1 MAKQKFE
8 RTKPHVNVGTIGHI
22 DHGKTTLTAAITKV
36 LSDKG
41 TNTEVRDFSSIDNAP
56 EERQRGITINTSHV
70 EYETDNRHYAHV
82 DCPGH
87 ADYIKNM
94 ITGAAQMD
102 GAILVVSAADGPMPQ
117 TREHILLARQVE
129 VPAIVVALNKA
140 DMVDDPELIELVEME
155 VRELLSKYEFPGD
168 DTPIVQVSALKALE
182 GDAEWTEKILELM
195 EAVDTFIPEPTR
207 ALDRPFLMPIEDV
220 FTITG
225 RGTVVTGRVEQG
237 EVKVGEEVEIV
248 GIHPETAKTVV
259 TGVEMFNKTL
269 DTAQAGDNAGALL
282 RGTKREEVER
292 GQVLAKPGS
301 ITPHTQFK
309 AEVYVLS
316 KDEGGRHT
324 PFFNGYRPQFYF
336 RTTDVTGSIKLPD
349 GQEMV
354 MPGDNT
360 NMEIDMIQP
369 IAMDQGLR
377 FAIREGGRT
386 VGAGVVTEIIK

>member
-36 LSDKG
+36 LSEKG

-140 DMVDDPELIELVEME
+140 DMVDDPELIELVELE

-182 GDAEWTEKILELM
+182 GDAEWTGKILELM
-195 EAVDTFIPEPTR
+195 DAVDTFIPEPTR

-248 GIHPETAKTVV
+248 GIHEKVEKTVV

>member
-36 LSDKG
+36 LAEKG
-41 TNTEVRDFSSIDNAP
+41 GNTEVRDFASIDNAP

-70 EYETDNRHYAHV
+70 EYETENRHYAHV

-140 DMVDDPELIELVEME
+140 DMVDDPELLELVEME

-182 GDAEWTEKILELM
+182 GDEEWTGKIVELM
-195 EAVDTFIPEPTR
+195 EAVDSFIPEPTR

-301 ITPHTQFK
+301 ITPHTHFN

-386 VGAGVVTEIIK
+386 VGAGVVTEILK

>member
-36 LSDKG
+36 LSEKG
-41 TNTEVRDFSSIDNAP
+41 TNTEVRDFASIDNAP

-70 EYETDNRHYAHV
+70 EYETENRHYAHV

-140 DMVDDPELIELVEME
+140 DMVDDPELLELVELE
-155 VRELLSKYEFPGD
+155 VRELLSRYEFPGD
-168 DTPIVQVSALKALE
+168 DIPIVHGSALKAPE
-182 GDAEWTEKILELM
+182 GDEAWEAKIVELM
-195 EAVDTFIPEPTR
+195 DAVDSYIPEAVR
-207 ALDRPFLMPIEDV
+207 AIERPFLMPIEDV

-237 EVKVGEEVEIV
+237 QIKVGEEIEIV
-248 GIHPETAKTVV
+248 GIHEKVEKTVI

-269 DTAQAGDNAGALL
+269 DYAQAGDNAGALL

-336 RTTDVTGSIKLPD
+336 RTTDVTGSIKLPE

-386 VGAGVVTEIIK
+386 VGAGVVTEVIT